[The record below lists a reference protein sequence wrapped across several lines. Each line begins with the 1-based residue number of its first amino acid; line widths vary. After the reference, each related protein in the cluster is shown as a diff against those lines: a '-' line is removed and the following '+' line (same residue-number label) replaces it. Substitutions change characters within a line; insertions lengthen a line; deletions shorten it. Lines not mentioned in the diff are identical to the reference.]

1 MNSKFKNQK
10 IVGYVLLIVGLCL
23 MACSIASVISVITS
37 GNVPIEILHAEETS
51 NTQQEATDSSSDN
64 TSAPNIDM
72 SQLITP
78 MFPMFNL
85 MAWLAIAFFILV
97 AGQRFTRVGID
108 MMKVSLPKPEKT
120 KIEKEDKFTDK
131 TKQ

>member
-1 MNSKFKNQK
+1 MF
-10 IVGYVLLIVGLCL
+10 LLKL
-23 MACSIASVISVITS
+23 
-37 GNVPIEILHAEETS
+37 LHAEETS
-51 NTQQEATDSSSDN
+51 NTHQETTGSSN
-64 TSAPNIDM
+64 NNSAPNIDM

-108 MMKVSLPKPEKT
+108 MMKVSLPKTEKT
-120 KIEKEDKFTDK
+120 KIEKEDKFTDR